1 MTEEQIQDRLIDLDG
16 IVAAKFKGKKI
27 PRWVMG
33 FFKRFIHQDWMNSML
48 RRGYDG
54 AEFCDDLLEQMDVKI
69 EVEGLENVPADGTRY
84 TFASN
89 HPLGAVDGIA
99 LCSLITR
106 HFGPMKMLVNDF
118 LLRQALSPDGISL
131 GTKSVNILLRS
142 DSKIDFLLECFP
154 HLFGGRVLVYAVQ
167 VMICTVMMNVITA
180 QVAVLVYIESGVVIA
195 GAEAV
200 PDISAFDLPVSAV
213 SPIPKAQVGDQ
224 KNGLGELDIQIGT
237 LIVQIVAVC
246 FQHHPISFI
255 IREFRV
261 LRLQICSPILIV
273 EEVVAPDQM
282 FAVSHLASPR
292 SMCCGF

>member
-16 IVAAKFKGKKI
+16 IVTAKFKGKKI

-118 LLRQALSPDGISL
+118 LLYIKPLAPLCVPINKVGSQARNLPQMIDEAYGSDNHLLMFPAGSCSRKVDGKIQDL
-131 GTKSVNILLRS
+131 PWTKTFITKSVETGRAVVPVHFIGRNPGRFYRADWFFRKFLKVKFNIPML
-142 DSKIDFLLECFP
+142 FLPDAFY
-154 HLFGGRVLVYAVQ
+154 H
-167 VMICTVMMNVITA
+167 A
-180 QVAVLVYIESGVVIA
+180 QHKTFRIILGKPIPCE
-195 GAEAV
+195 
-200 PDISAFDLPVSAV
+200 AFDKSRKPAEWAARVRE
-213 SPIPKAQVGDQ
+213 QVYQ
-224 KNGLGELDIQIGT
+224 L
-237 LIVQIVAVC
+237 
-246 FQHHPISFI
+246 
-255 IREFRV
+255 
-261 LRLQICSPILIV
+261 
-273 EEVVAPDQM
+273 
-282 FAVSHLASPR
+282 
-292 SMCCGF
+292 